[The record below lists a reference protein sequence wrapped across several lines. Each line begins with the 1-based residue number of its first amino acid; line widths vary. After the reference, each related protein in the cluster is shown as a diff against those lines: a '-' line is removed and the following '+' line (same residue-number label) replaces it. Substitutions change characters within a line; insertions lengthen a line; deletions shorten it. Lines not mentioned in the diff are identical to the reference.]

1 MPHLSA
7 RKARGNKRAA
17 RPETRLVLPP
27 ATAGQDDDNVLKSLI
42 DTRLVPRLV
51 DEFVRERALDLS
63 REGTEPSDD
72 DANGEKSRA
81 A

>member
-1 MPHLSA
+1 MRYPNTS
-7 RKARGNKRAA
+7 KAGRHKRAV

-27 ATAGQDDDNVLKSLI
+27 ATEGQDDSVLKSLI
-42 DTRLVPRLV
+42 DAWLVPRLV

-63 REGTEPSDD
+63 RGRAEPSKEHED
-72 DANGEKSRA
+72 GETPRA

>member
-1 MPHLSA
+1 MPNLRTS
-7 RKARGNKRAA
+7 KAGRHKRAA

-27 ATAGQDDDNVLKSLI
+27 ARDGQDDDDVLKSLI
-42 DTRLVPRLV
+42 DAWLVPRLV

-63 REGTEPSDD
+63 RGCAEPSDD
-72 DANGEKSRA
+72 DANGENCRA